1 MLKPFEVYDNH
12 QLPSEME
19 GPILKWNAENGV
31 AMPIDMQFEF
41 YDNLA
46 EQPQEALDALLET
59 PRPCKLLNPKLRPWL
74 LGPLNQACYIVNIEH
89 EGEPRLAVIFG
100 FHKQARDAFVKQPDR
115 EAWNALS
122 TDDAP
127 PELPLENLDTPPKP
141 PRYYQLLQPQLT
153 AKQIREHHDAFDIV
167 NIEHEGAPRLATL
180 WGFYRQERDAFVKA
194 EIYEMTIKITEE
206 KEE

>member
-12 QLPSEME
+12 QLPSEIAE
-19 GPILKWNAENGV
+19 PLLEWDAENGV
-31 AMPIDMQFEF
+31 AMPMDMQFEF

-46 EQPQEALDALLET
+46 EQPQEALDALLKT
-59 PRPCKLLNPKLRPWL
+59 PRPCQLLNPNQHSWK
-74 LGPLNQACYIVNIEH
+74 LGPLNQVCYVVNIEY
-89 EGEPRLAVIFG
+89 ESDSRLAVIFG
-100 FHKQARDAFVKQPDR
+100 FHKQARDAIIKQPDW

-127 PELPLENLDTPPKP
+127 PALPLKHLGTPPKP

-153 AKQIREHHDAFDIV
+153 MQQIQEHYDVFDIV
-167 NIEHEGAPRLATL
+167 NIEHEGEPRLATI
-180 WGFYRQERDAFVKA
+180 WGFYQQNRDAFVKA
-194 EIYEMTIKITEE
+194 EITEMKVRIIEG